1 MKDHFLEMKFGMVI
15 KDHLEIMVVDHLEMK
30 FGMGRRPFG
39 MGMKGYTMRQNKDV
53 FELFHNFDIPLNY
66 LNITAMKS
74 NPKTKKKNLIYKG
87 KIDYFRVFS
96 ITYETS
102 NTSVFILSHTVN
114 DLDSPLNLTKSNP
127 PLLPA
132 PTDSHIRI
140 SLSYYHPFDPIL
152 NQKHRNHHR
161 RTYLTFRRSNFD
173 LFWTSSSP
181 DREVASQPLKC

>member
-96 ITYETS
+96 IIYE
-102 NTSVFILSHTVN
+102 NFKHVFILSHRLFYRNQETVAHIEGRDN
-114 DLDSPLNLTKSNP
+114 SRLDDHNIWTPDP
-127 PLLPA
+127 P
-132 PTDSHIRI
+132 
-140 SLSYYHPFDPIL
+140 
-152 NQKHRNHHR
+152 
-161 RTYLTFRRSNFD
+161 
-173 LFWTSSSP
+173 
-181 DREVASQPLKC
+181 